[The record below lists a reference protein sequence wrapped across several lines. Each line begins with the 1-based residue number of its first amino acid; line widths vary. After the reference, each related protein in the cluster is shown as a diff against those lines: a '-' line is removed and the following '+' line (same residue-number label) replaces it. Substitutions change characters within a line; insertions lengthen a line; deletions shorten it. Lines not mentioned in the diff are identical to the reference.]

1 VKERSYRDKYE
12 ALVDIARQLG
22 GLHSTSELLQTIIA
36 LAKEILE
43 ADRGFAMVT
52 EGDLPPPKGDA
63 PGVRIETTGGFQ
75 KDATHAMLAISGSV
89 LRHVLESGES
99 VLSVDAQDDT
109 RFDGAQSI
117 LAHDI
122 RSVACAPMK
131 IRDRVFG
138 ALYVDWRGAEAS
150 LDTDAIELLEAMA
163 TQAASALHGYELAE
177 NLEAENRKLRNRLT
191 RPPELVGESAA
202 MQRVFRLMEKI
213 LPTDA
218 PVLILGES
226 GTGKELVARALHD
239 RGSRS
244 GKAFVAQFCG
254 ALPETLLESELF
266 GHKKGSFTGAVA
278 DKKGL
283 FELADGGTFF
293 LDEVADLSLATQ
305 TKLLRVLEEGEFRPV
320 GDIRLVKVDIRLIA
334 ATNRNMEDELK
345 AERFREDLFYR
356 LNLFTIQMPPLRD
369 RGRDA
374 LLIADVFLQRFTHE
388 LGLPVKRLS
397 TEAKRALAGHSWPGN
412 VRELRNVVHRALL
425 VSEEE
430 QITAGDLD
438 LELEPGGLEA
448 GDKDEDQLLDSVIR
462 RTVLRRLEQLDGN
475 RTRTAKSLG
484 VSLRWLQYRL
494 RAWHQ

>member
-1 VKERSYRDKYE
+1 MKERSSRDKYE

-22 GLHSTSELLQTIIA
+22 GLHSVNELLHTIIS

-52 EGDLPPPKGDA
+52 EGILPPLEADT

-109 RFDGAQSI
+109 RFDAAQSI

-131 IRDRVFG
+131 IRDKVFG
-138 ALYVDWRGAEAS
+138 ALYVDWRGAEAA

-177 NLEAENRKLRNRLT
+177 NLEAENRELRSRLT
-191 RPPELVGESAA
+191 RPPELVGESTA

-226 GTGKELVARALHD
+226 GTGKELVARALHN
-239 RGSRS
+239 RGRRS

-293 LDEVADLSLATQ
+293 LDEVADLTPATQ

-320 GDIRLVKVDIRLIA
+320 GDTRLVNVDVRLIA
-334 ATNRNMEDELK
+334 ATNRKMEEELK
-345 AERFREDLFYR
+345 AGRFREDLFYR
-356 LNLFTIQMPPLRD
+356 LNLFTIQIPPLRE

-374 LLIADVFLQRFTHE
+374 LLIAETFLQRFADE
-388 LGLPVKRLS
+388 LCLPLKHLS
-397 TEAKRALAGHSWPGN
+397 SAAKHRLAGHPWPGN
-412 VRELRNVVHRALL
+412 VRELRNVVQRALL
-425 VSEEE
+425 VSEGEL
-430 QITAGDLD
+430 ITANDLD
-438 LELEPGGLEA
+438 LEPEPGGPA
-448 GDKDEDQLLDSVIR
+448 AVDNGEDPLLDAIIQ
-462 RTVLRRLEQLDGN
+462 RTVLHRLEQLDGN

-494 RAWHQ
+494 REWHH